1 MSKRP
6 KQSKKSTKNSKRTKV
21 AAKPEDETDTA
32 AISEVAE
39 APQAIPAI
47 PEAGVPVESQQAT
60 EAAPLATPVTES
72 ETAPKATRSEAARAN
87 IKEGLKQHTPAGRP
101 TKEQLTLV
109 FGTKGYAMTWAQRTE
124 RFGITP
130 ETFQA
135 ALAKGVPAIRLGP
148 GAQTVVEEPK
158 ETA

>member
-1 MSKRP
+1 MTKKP

-32 AISEVAE
+32 AISGVAE
-39 APQAIPAI
+39 APQATADI
-47 PEAGVPVESQQAT
+47 PEAEAPVESQQAT

-72 ETAPKATRSEAARAN
+72 ETAPNSTRSETAKAN
-87 IKEGLKQHTPAGRP
+87 IKQGLKQHALAGRP
-101 TKEQLTLV
+101 TKEQLILV
-109 FGTKGYAMTWAQRTE
+109 FGQKGYAMTWAQRTE

-135 ALAKGVPAIRLGP
+135 ALAKGVPAIRLGQVP
-148 GAQTVVEEPK
+148 RP
-158 ETA
+158 